1 MKHREPDWGVR
12 LLLMLGVL
20 IVLAFSSLRL
30 AAQTQP
36 VGGSVASITAGAGG
50 GPSLF
55 ANGSA
60 AAPSMAFASSPGLG
74 CWLAGANS
82 MACGGSGAAND
93 FRVINN
99 GGTVFAAGATAV
111 TGIWTVT
118 QAGALQNVSS
128 TSGTI
133 VMATTTIFNASGTL
147 RNAPM
152 NFNELNLYLTAA
164 GMQGWCGNCVQ
175 ASAVDQTCA
184 AGAGTGSLAVRDAAG
199 VFKCFS

>member
-1 MKHREPDWGVR
+1 MKPREPDWGLR
-12 LLLMLGVL
+12 LLLIVGVL

-36 VGGSVASITAGAGG
+36 IAGLTSVAVSAGTTGP
-50 GPSLF
+50 PSLF
-55 ANGSA
+55 PNGSA
-60 AAPSMAFASSPGLG
+60 AAPSMAFSSSPGLG

-99 GGTVFAAGATAV
+99 GGTIFAAGATAV

-147 RNAPM
+147 QNNAC
-152 NFNELNLYLTAA
+152 NFNDLNLLIPNA
-164 GMQGWCGNCVQ
+164 GQQCYCGNC
-175 ASAVDQTCA
+175 AVGATCA
-184 AGAGTGSLAVRDAAG
+184 SGGTGAVAKRIGGGVAA
-199 VFKCFS
+199 CT